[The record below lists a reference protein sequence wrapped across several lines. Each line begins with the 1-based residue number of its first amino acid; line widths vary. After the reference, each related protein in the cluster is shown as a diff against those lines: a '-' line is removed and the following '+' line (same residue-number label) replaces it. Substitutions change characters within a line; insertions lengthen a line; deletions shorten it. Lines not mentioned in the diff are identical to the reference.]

1 MEHTLDRMI
10 KVYTLKK
17 FIEHHRERPRK
28 FGHSPTI
35 AFATAWQNRAVR
47 HASRAE
53 SEVAPVAY
61 VCNQTKTSERMT
73 PVPSFVYLPPR
84 HVGPRSTKITT
95 IAPKKITL

>member
-10 KVYTLKK
+10 KIYTLKK
-17 FIEHHRERPRK
+17 FIGMNSIIENDHASSDTHLL
-28 FGHSPTI
+28 
-35 AFATAWQNRAVR
+35 AFAVHWQEQS
-47 HASRAE
+47 ASRAE

-61 VCNQTKTSERMT
+61 VCNQTKTFERMT